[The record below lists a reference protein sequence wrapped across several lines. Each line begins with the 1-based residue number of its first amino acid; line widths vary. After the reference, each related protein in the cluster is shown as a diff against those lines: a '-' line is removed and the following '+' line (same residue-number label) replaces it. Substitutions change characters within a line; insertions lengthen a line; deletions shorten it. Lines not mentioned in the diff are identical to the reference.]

1 MAEAAPCVDKIVNSD
16 APVLS
21 KESKLE
27 CDSYHTWPSKVSPVR
42 GETQSSVEKCSSL
55 DTVQQQDPATTQP
68 MTMEAALAS
77 LNISY
82 SPASRCLQEAAPAP
96 APAPAAVEEDGEA
109 EAQYSYYKPGHRK
122 AYSLPRT
129 LEGVAEDGSIA
140 RPRLEHDCAVESPR
154 TTLQRYG
161 LAYQPYNFQQQRGP
175 AEDAVSEV
183 SEAGVS
189 GVSDLSSLG
198 DSGVFSEASD
208 RTRLKKGFGE
218 MLSKGFAANLKL
230 LSKSGQQMVRL
241 VRKDAGE
248 PEAGPC
254 AASSQSLIMEARPPG
269 VPAKSAQE
277 EEKHRAEHRQL
288 LEKLR
293 RREQSEV
300 RSRAGRLQQQRR
312 AEDDLSQLTSH
323 WQTAVLPHWSPSLAA
338 SKKVQALWWRGLP
351 PPVRGRVWRLGLANT
366 LNLSPQLF
374 SILVTRAREQLAA
387 SPALSSC
394 LSREE
399 TLELVRLDVSRTF
412 PQLCIF
418 QPGGPYCQ
426 LLHNVLGAYVCYRP
440 DIGYVQVGSWGH
452 TLTIFFTLLTFYTFP
467 GNVFHRGHPDP
478 EPGRGGR
485 LHHVRQPAQLAAAGR
500 ILHGGPGPG
509 QQRCHV
515 QCDTSVK

>member
-16 APVLS
+16 ASVLS

-42 GETQSSVEKCSSL
+42 GEIQSSVEKCSSL

-82 SPASRCLQEAAPAP
+82 SPASRCLQEAAP

-208 RTRLKKGFGE
+208 RSRLKKGFGE

-248 PEAGPC
+248 PEPGPC

-387 SPALSSC
+387 SPAPSSC
-394 LSREE
+394 ASREE

-452 TLTIFFTLLTFYTFP
+452 TLTIFFTLLTFY
-467 GNVFHRGHPDP
+467 GNFQGMSFIAAILILNLDEADAFIMFANLLNWP
-478 EPGRGGR
+478 
-485 LHHVRQPAQLAAAGR
+485 LLAAFYTVDQAQVSSAVMCNVT
-500 ILHGGPGPG
+500 LP
-509 QQRCHV
+509 
-515 QCDTSVK
+515 